1 MTPQTPPRAP
11 RATVPADPRAARRA
25 VLDHVLALVAD
36 APWSGGLVL
45 RGSMVLAAWA
55 PGAAREPAD
64 LDWIVL
70 DGAVG
75 VDPLDPYPYVDRLA
89 TVQQWPEAA
98 GGAARYEIW
107 GEEEFGTGGCRPLLP
122 PEGLRWVYDEDGAG
136 FETAAPPYQD
146 LLDRVARWPQAAP
159 GVRLAADAARTD
171 GTWTYGHY
179 DMPGVR
185 LVIPWHAEGLP
196 PGEVQ
201 LDFARDECL
210 PESPVW
216 TLVPRGGGGPPTAV
230 RTASR
235 ELSLAWKLLWLH
247 TDSRGDGGARGK
259 DLYDAVVLAEL
270 DGVDLSPRL
279 LRKVL
284 RGTPDSFSLAES
296 AGWDVDWAE
305 FRNRN
310 PWVTGTA
317 RHWLDRL
324 VRALG
329 PVLGEG
335 LR

>member
-1 MTPQTPPRAP
+1 MVIVTVRAVNAERDGGGGRP
-11 RATVPADPRAARRA
+11 ERYEGDFETHLTLEPDGGEGGAERVRAWAAR
-25 VLDHVLALVAD
+25 H
-36 APWSGGLVL
+36 GLKYTH
-45 RGSMVLAAWA
+45 
-55 PGAAREPAD
+55 
-64 LDWIVL
+64 I
-70 DGAVG
+70 
-75 VDPLDPYPYVDRLA
+75 
-89 TVQQWPEAA
+89 
-98 GGAARYEIW
+98 
-107 GEEEFGTGGCRPLLP
+107 
-122 PEGLRWVYDEDGAG
+122 
-136 FETAAPPYQD
+136 
-146 LLDRVARWPQAAP
+146 LLDRGRTPNQPMLTWQGRGTLPAQLAEARRRAD
-159 GVRLAADAARTD
+159 RLRGD
-171 GTWTYGHY
+171 GF
-179 DMPGVR
+179 R
-185 LVIPWHAEGLP
+185 VIR
-196 PGEVQ
+196 VKS
-201 LDFARDECL
+201 

-284 RGTPDSFSLAES
+284 RGAPDSFSLAEP

-329 PVLGEG
+329 PVLGED